1 MYYVNGSSTISHQA
15 SFRNPGFAKTL
26 QPLAKDSEVIKP
38 DYKEFIDAKLI
49 RRMSQILRM
58 SIATSVDCLA
68 QAEEQNTGAIVVG
81 TGLGCLQD
89 TEKFLQTI
97 KTVEGLIPPTSF
109 IQSTHNTISGQI
121 SLVLSNHN
129 YNMTHTQ
136 NSLSFER
143 AMEDAMLLLDEGTS
157 NVLVG
162 AADEAIPVLDSFAKN
177 LGLEGINLTSGASFL
192 SLSQK
197 KSQKPQAVIEAC
209 AAYGRVNDTGV
220 ILKHFMSDNGVG
232 FGELDLIINIAPVT
246 SETEDIPAVEISD
259 YCGQYL
265 TNTAFAVQVA
275 IDLLSTRSD
284 TFAMVQAPA
293 PFKRILVYNN
303 LVPGNLGLTLLRSVE
318 A

>member
-1 MYYVNGSSTISHQA
+1 MYYINGSSTISHQA
-15 SFRNPGFAKTL
+15 SFRNPGFAKNM
-26 QPLAKDSEVIKP
+26 QPLAKGSEVVKP

-68 QAEEQNTGAIVVG
+68 QANEKNAGAIVVG

-121 SLVLSNHN
+121 SLVLGNHN

-143 AMEDAMLLLDEGTS
+143 ALEDATLLLDEGTD
-157 NVLVG
+157 NVLIG
-162 AADEAIPVLDSFAKN
+162 AADEAIPVLDTFAKN
-177 LGLEGINLTSGASFL
+177 LGHHNEDLTSGATFL
-192 SLSQK
+192 SLSNK
-197 KSQKPQAVIEAC
+197 RAKSGKVIIEAC
-209 AAYGRVNDTGV
+209 EANGRVEKHHEH
-220 ILKHFMSDNGVG
+220 LKHFLERNEVA
-232 FGELDLIINIAPVT
+232 FGDMDLILSIAP
-246 SETEDIPAVEISD
+246 ISD
-259 YCGQYL
+259 ENTEIKAIDITKYSGQYL
-265 TNTAFAVQVA
+265 TNAAFAVQVA
-275 IDLLSTRSD
+275 IDLISNRSHS
-284 TFAMVQAPA
+284 FASINNQSPI
-293 PFKRILVYNN
+293 KRVLVYNN
-303 LVPGNLGLTLLRSVE
+303 LIPGNLGLTLLRSIE